1 LPLKRWIVP
10 VCAQTVRIK
19 YETVL
24 AFVKHAQLDTLDHT
38 DDDDRLCTLIRP
50 RFLNRKFYRRSRPS
64 ASGLDPEAVH
74 A

>member
-50 RFLNRKFYRRSRPS
+50 RFLNRKFYNGKQVLIGEEGRDRS
-64 ASGLDPEAVH
+64 
-74 A
+74 